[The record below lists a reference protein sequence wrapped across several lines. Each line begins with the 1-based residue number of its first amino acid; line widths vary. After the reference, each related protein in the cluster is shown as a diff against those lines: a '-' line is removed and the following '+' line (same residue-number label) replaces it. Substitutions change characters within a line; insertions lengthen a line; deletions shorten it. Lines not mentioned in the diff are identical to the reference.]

1 MKALEGRVDEDQRR
15 DSTSSI
21 SRSTGSSQSP
31 EQFPEGQR
39 EAPRAEHFPAQLAP
53 SPHVTSSDVV
63 FWWQQVTFAVLFKK
77 VNTLSKK
84 SIELDTRSP
93 EGSIFNYS
101 LLCHLEYLKL
111 KGMRPS
117 ELEGFWSTGRFS
129 GKHGA
134 VSVGSPS
141 HSEAERAR
149 QWRALNFLQ
158 REHDG
163 SHSVHSP
170 HSSH

>member
-1 MKALEGRVDEDQRR
+1 MKALEGRVEEDQRR

-21 SRSTGSSQSP
+21 SRSRGSSQSP

-84 SIELDTRSP
+84 STDVVFDFP
-93 EGSIFNYS
+93 EFDHQNQD
-101 LLCHLEYLKL
+101 LLKIHLPGLK
-111 KGMRPS
+111 
-117 ELEGFWSTGRFS
+117 
-129 GKHGA
+129 A
-134 VSVGSPS
+134 VG
-141 HSEAERAR
+141 
-149 QWRALNFLQ
+149 Q
-158 REHDG
+158 DG
-163 SHSVHSP
+163 
-170 HSSH
+170 